1 MKTKKHIIEE
11 YTQKVSL
18 SLEENT
24 YLAEDL
30 AGGNWRALRFLAY
43 SIQKLPHVRNLK
55 ECFVDLANIKI
66 GNNKS
71 QSKYY
76 NQFTKFHAVWF
87 ASYILKLNI
96 IAMEHKRSP
105 ILFPNRKS
113 DYSCGILAKRSKT
126 KIYFEVKS
134 LPSETLTQYID
145 DSISPDDA
153 FFKPSL
159 PSMRRQSWINK
170 MLNKSFE
177 KGANYLICRIPVWS
191 SYGMQGFGAWWVRNI
206 SGDVQKVSAR
216 EYIVSPNYSIPRFF
230 NGIYLIHDRRHLFV
244 KLAGTK
250 RSRRCP

>member
-11 YTQKVSL
+11 YAQKISL
-18 SLEENT
+18 SLKKDT

-30 AGGNWRALRFLAY
+30 ASGNWRALRFPAY
-43 SIQKLPHVRNLK
+43 SIQKLPHIRNLT

-66 GNNKS
+66 ENNES

-76 NQFTKFHAVWF
+76 NQLTEFHAVWF
-87 ASYILKLNI
+87 ASHILKLNM

-105 ILFPNRKS
+105 ILSPNRKRNC
-113 DYSCGILAKRSKT
+113 SCDILAKRSKT
-126 KIYFEVKS
+126 NIYFEVKS
-134 LPSETLTQYID
+134 LSSETLTQYID
-145 DSISPDDA
+145 DSISPDHV

-159 PSMRRQSWINK
+159 PSKRQQNWLNK

-206 SGDVQKVSAR
+206 SGKVQKVSTR
-216 EYIVSPNYSIPRFF
+216 EYIVSPTCSVPRFF
-230 NGIYLIHDRRHLFV
+230 KGIYLIHNRRHLFV
-244 KLAGTK
+244 KLARIN
-250 RSRRCP
+250 RSSWRP